1 MTTPGRRLALC
12 AQAVPAL
19 TGLDFVQVLDP
30 ADQRRLRLFFVVE
43 PDLTVPPLIA
53 PAQVPLLAPGV
64 DAGAPAA
71 VAAGLTAAVATAAEG
86 RPAAIAGLQ
95 WRRVRSV
102 VDTRVALEI
111 DMQAPGGFE
120 PYRLHIGHAQLD
132 PLSDSLLFD
141 FKQACETGLDCE
153 ADRACPA
160 DPLEDV
166 AVDYLARDFHSLR
179 RALLDF
185 SAARYPD
192 WKEPVEADFGSM
204 MMEVMAALGDHFA
217 YQQDRIDAEARFGS
231 ATQRAS
237 LAAHAKLVDY
247 RPQRGQPASG
257 PVLFTAVAG
266 GVLPADSRVWARTGA
281 ETALAFSTVAPLW
294 VHPFWNSLPAHQPDA
309 SATCIGHGATALML
323 RSSPAQAAQTPPGV
337 SRADFLLGKRVMLL
351 SDPADASRPRRA
363 IPVTLT
369 AVREFSDPLVL
380 SAGLP
385 SFVTEIHW
393 SASEAVAVELPF
405 DGLSVAFNLVEVA
418 AGEPVVE
425 HLRIGDEA
433 ALSAHHGALAA
444 DLAARMAALPPAVE
458 REGPLLRDG
467 TGRDIILRHGLA
479 ATEAGSLRHVAS
491 GLPDITV
498 AQVRPPLALPVP
510 LPVDDAELF
519 GLFVNDPA
527 ADWSYVDDLLSAD
540 LDSTQYTLEPGL
552 WRTVQRHQ
560 QPVGHFAFRDYAA
573 NGGWTLRF
581 GSGDFGRAPPD
592 GAVLRVRYH
601 SDPGVA
607 ANLPS
612 DCLSLSPTA
621 SGPADPAVAALASEA
636 RNPLPFLNAQAEEDA
651 AAIRISAPEA
661 FRARPRRAVRPED
674 YSAILGQ
681 KSFVQRADAVT
692 CWTGSWS
699 TDFIAVDPVGAVAL
713 SAAQQQGVD
722 GEINC
727 IRLATRDARRVD
739 AAYLDIDLDVA
750 VCVAPD
756 AYPGEVIEAVRE
768 ALRPPGFFAPD
779 RFSFG
784 MPLRRSALE
793 AAIQAVPG
801 VRFVDALRIRVHSQG
816 EWRTFTEAELPAAPH
831 QIVRLQDD
839 PDRAAMGILSVH
851 TDRVTSGAA

>member
-1 MTTPGRRLALC
+1 MTAPGRRLALC
-12 AQAVPAL
+12 AQVVPAL
-19 TGLDFVQVLDP
+19 TGLDFVQVVDP
-30 ADQRRLRLFFVVE
+30 ADQRVLRVFFVVE
-43 PDLTVPPLIA
+43 PDLTVPPLVA
-53 PAQVPLLAPGV
+53 PAQVPPLPAGV

-71 VAAGLTAAVATAAEG
+71 VAGGLTVSVATAAEG
-86 RPAAIAGLQ
+86 RPAGIASVQ
-95 WRRVRSV
+95 WRRVRCV

-111 DMQAPGGFE
+111 TVQAPGGFE
-120 PYRLHIGHAQLD
+120 PYRLHLAHAQLD

-153 ADRACPA
+153 ADSACPG
-160 DPLEDV
+160 DPLDDV

-192 WKEPVEADFGSM
+192 WKEPLEADFGSM

-247 RPQRGQPASG
+247 RPDRGQPASG

-281 ETALAFSTVAPLW
+281 ETALAFSTLRPLW
-294 VHPFWNSLPAHQPDA
+294 LHPFWNSLTAHNPDA
-309 SATCIGHGATALML
+309 AASCIGHGATALML

-337 SRADFLLGKRVMLL
+337 ARADFLLGKRVMLL
-351 SDPADASRPRRA
+351 SDPADPARPRRA
-363 IPVTLT
+363 IPVTIT

-380 SAGLP
+380 DAGLP
-385 SFVTEIHW
+385 TFITEIRW
-393 SASEAVAVELPF
+393 SADEAVAVELPY

-418 AGEPVVE
+418 AGEPVAE
-425 HLRIGDEA
+425 YLRIGDDA
-433 ALSAHHGALAA
+433 ALAAHHGPLPD

-467 TGRDIILRHGLA
+467 AGRDIIFRHGLA
-479 ATEAGSLRHVAS
+479 ATEAGSLRHFAN

-498 AQVRPPLALPVP
+498 TQVRPPFALPVP

-519 GLFVNDPA
+519 GLFVDDPA
-527 ADWSYVDDLLSAD
+527 ADWTYADDLLNAD
-540 LDSTQYTLEPGL
+540 LDSTQFTLDPGL

-560 QPVGHFAFRDYAA
+560 QPMGHFAFRDYAA

-592 GAVLRVRYH
+592 GALLRVRYH
-601 SDPGVA
+601 SDPGPL

-612 DCLSLSPTA
+612 DSLSLAPMEG
-621 SGPADPAVAALASEA
+621 GPADPAVAALASEV
-636 RNPLPFLNAQAEEDA
+636 RNPLPFVNARAEEDTA
-651 AAIRISAPEA
+651 SIRISAPEA

-674 YSAILGQ
+674 YSAILGLLPG
-681 KSFVQRADAVT
+681 VQRADAVT

-713 SAAQQQGVD
+713 SPAQQRRVE
-722 GEINC
+722 GEIDC

-739 AAYLDIDLDVA
+739 AEYLDIDLDVA

-756 AYPGEVIEAVRE
+756 AYPGEVLAAVRQ

-784 MPLRRSALE
+784 MPLRRTALE

-801 VRFVDALRIRVHSQG
+801 VRFVDALRIRVHGQG
-816 EWRTFTEAELPAAPH
+816 DWRDFTEPELPAAPH